1 MVEDLNCVSDYLR
14 LYRTKEQLYLCDGA
28 KSIDTNLLHAVE
40 RFYSYIFEYQ
50 ARLIC
55 HLSKGSL
62 KRGLRGTL
70 KLDDWKGMLK
80 LIKDSD
86 GACSRYFALFD
97 QEKAREHHESDTN
110 QMLSSLSIQEKIYK
124 MLGFYREDQQQG
136 RQADQEAT
144 ILEILAS
151 DYISD
156 KDTIS
161 RKVPGTCEW
170 FYKDNRFLDWC
181 DSNTSRL
188 LWVSAGPGCGKSVL
202 SRSLIDERRVCDSS
216 LTSTVCYFFF
226 KDGQETRTH
235 ASDAISAMLHQL
247 FSNTALVSH
256 AIPSH
261 KKYGKKLRDTFSE
274 LWDILINCARDSEA
288 GEIVCVI
295 DALDECEQNA
305 RSQLIT
311 KLVDFYTEVEEENVS
326 SFSLKFLVT
335 SRPYDSVEERFR
347 SLSNIGSYL
356 RFDGDDKSDEI
367 GQEIYLVI
375 DAKIAIIAADFSDEN
390 QKRISERLKLMD
402 SRTYLWLFLTFDIV
416 SASRSR
422 YSKISKIEAL
432 LADLP
437 SQVSDAY
444 EKILSR
450 SSDKATARIL
460 LQIVVAARRPLTVE
474 EVNIA
479 LTLAT

>member
-1 MVEDLNCVSDYLR
+1 MIDGLRCVSEYLN
-14 LYRTKEQLYLCDGA
+14 LYRTMELSYLCNGA
-28 KSIDTNLLHAVE
+28 DPTDPNFLNAVE
-40 RFYSYIFEYQ
+40 RLYSYIFEYQ

-55 HLSKGSL
+55 HLSKRSL
-62 KRGLRGTL
+62 RRGLRGTL
-70 KLDDWKGMLK
+70 KLDDWEGILK
-80 LIKDSD
+80 IIEDSNNI
-86 GACSRYFALFD
+86 CSRYLTLFD
-97 QEKAREHHESDTN
+97 QRNAQKYYESDTN
-110 QMLSSLSIQEKIYK
+110 QMLHSVSIQEKIFQS
-124 MLGFYREDQQQG
+124 LASHREDQQQG
-136 RQADQEAT
+136 RQDDQEAT

-274 LWDILINCARDSEA
+274 LWDILINCARDSEFSSP
-288 GEIVCVI
+288 V
-295 DALDECEQNA
+295 ALM
-305 RSQLIT
+305 IT
-311 KLVDFYTEVEEENVS
+311 
-326 SFSLKFLVT
+326 
-335 SRPYDSVEERFR
+335 
-347 SLSNIGSYL
+347 
-356 RFDGDDKSDEI
+356 
-367 GQEIYLVI
+367 
-375 DAKIAIIAADFSDEN
+375 
-390 QKRISERLKLMD
+390 
-402 SRTYLWLFLTFDIV
+402 
-416 SASRSR
+416 
-422 YSKISKIEAL
+422 
-432 LADLP
+432 
-437 SQVSDAY
+437 
-444 EKILSR
+444 
-450 SSDKATARIL
+450 
-460 LQIVVAARRPLTVE
+460 
-474 EVNIA
+474 
-479 LTLAT
+479 